1 MIIDAQTIAEDTVV
15 DSDICIV
22 GSGAAGITLAKEFLG
37 TSYRV
42 CLLESG
48 GLEPDELTQSL
59 SEGYPL

>member
-22 GSGAAGITLAKEFLG
+22 GSGAAEIMLAKEFLG

-42 CLLESG
+42 YLLESG
-48 GLEPDELTQSL
+48 D
-59 SEGYPL
+59 